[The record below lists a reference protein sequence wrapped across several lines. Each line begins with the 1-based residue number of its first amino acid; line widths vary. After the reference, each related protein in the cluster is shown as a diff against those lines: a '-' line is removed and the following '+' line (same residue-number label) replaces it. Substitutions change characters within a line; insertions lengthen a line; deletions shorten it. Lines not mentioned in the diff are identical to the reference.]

1 MDRSLFSGA
10 YKTGRDVYVERD
22 LPGKANPWLSK
33 RRRIAKAQKVLSAAA
48 KDGFTA
54 ARTTNSIH
62 VLTSSPSK
70 STRATA
76 RPGRSG
82 PRSERPFL
90 TKKAPAS
97 ASNSERSQSTAGSL
111 YCHPTVT
118 TTIGNSSKVNPLRG
132 PHGPLSFIALDRL
145 DARWQCRLDC
155 RCGDQCVHGYP
166 ETIHEASHWRHRSI
180 HVVADITPPARGSR
194 CSGCEGCRQGP

>member
-1 MDRSLFSGA
+1 M
-10 YKTGRDVYVERD
+10 DVYVERD

-48 KDGFTA
+48 RGETHASNGRPLTA
-54 ARTTNSIH
+54 APGLREARKRSAMD
-62 VLTSSPSK
+62 LQRPGK
-70 STRATA
+70 QMRSTR
-76 RPGRSG
+76 
-82 PRSERPFL
+82 
-90 TKKAPAS
+90 
-97 ASNSERSQSTAGSL
+97 STAGSL

-132 PHGPLSFIALDRL
+132 PHGPLFFIALDRL

-166 ETIHEASHWRHRSI
+166 ETTHEASHWRHRSI
-180 HVVADITPPARGSR
+180 HMVADITPPARGSR